1 MNKTCTKCAFNCSS
15 HNSIPREDHHSALH
29 WHSRC
34 FFFLT
39 LTAWL
44 SLTRK
49 YSIKPILSFES
60 NLKNEQFWMLRI
72 KSDYDLRPTIKT
84 LCRACQSH
92 SEIPIQ
98 PFHQRK
104 FMEIIKTSQEI
115 SFSGL
120 LWAKYSPAL
129 RSNTRFRIFSLFSHN
144 LNMSIVYLISA
155 RLYLTNF
162 SRWHVCY
169 AYLPFP
175 KIMARK
181 THKIERKYNKMV
193 MITRKT
199 NDSND
204 NDRNEKEEA
213 HRNKKKA
220 YTLKGKMWY
229 GLNKWFYL
237 DHKYPFSWAM
247 IRFCCCCWCG
257 YGGRGRCHCFNLF
270 SLTKYMT
277 EWWTLWARAE
287 HRI

>member
-1 MNKTCTKCAFNCSS
+1 
-15 HNSIPREDHHSALH
+15 
-29 WHSRC
+29 
-34 FFFLT
+34 
-39 LTAWL
+39 
-44 SLTRK
+44 
-49 YSIKPILSFES
+49 
-60 NLKNEQFWMLRI
+60 MLRI
-72 KSDYDLRPTIKT
+72 KSDYDLRSTIKT
-84 LCRACQSH
+84 LCRACQSN

-104 FMEIIKTSQEI
+104 FMEIIKASQEI

-120 LWAKYSPAL
+120 LWAKCSPAL

-213 HRNKKKA
+213 HRNKKKSVHA
-220 YTLKGKMWY
+220 ERENVIWIEQVVLFGSQISIFVGDDSFLLLLLVW
-229 GLNKWFYL
+229 LWW
-237 DHKYPFSWAM
+237 SWP
-247 IRFCCCCWCG
+247 
-257 YGGRGRCHCFNLF
+257 L
-270 SLTKYMT
+270 SL
-277 EWWTLWARAE
+277 LQL
-287 HRI
+287 IFIN